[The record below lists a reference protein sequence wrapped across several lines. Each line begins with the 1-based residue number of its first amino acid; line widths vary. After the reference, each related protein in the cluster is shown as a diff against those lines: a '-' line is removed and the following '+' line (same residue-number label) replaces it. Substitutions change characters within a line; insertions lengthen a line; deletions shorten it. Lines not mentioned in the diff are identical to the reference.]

1 MTPHPVTSR
10 LVDVGLAVGLAAVL
24 WLRVAAPFEADASP
38 PDWRAWVL
46 AGLLGGVLLVRRRRP
61 VGVLLVSLGLLL
73 LYYLLGFGAIGAVEP
88 LAVALYTVAVH
99 GRWRVGAMVAGALV
113 AGSGIFRLTVEH
125 EALTAG
131 TLADVLNDAV
141 LAAALLLAGAM
152 VRSHRS
158 LRAAVR
164 QREAALRAE
173 AEAQQRQ
180 RLSEQR
186 LAIARDV
193 HDVVAHALAAVGVHA
208 RLATEVL
215 DDRGAPRGDARELV
229 AGIGE
234 VTRDALSDLRRT
246 VGDLRT
252 RPAVDGLEDLV
263 ARTVGVQVELRR
275 PNPPPAPDPRVE
287 QAVLAVVREALTNVV
302 RHAEA
307 TTAQVV
313 VEDGEDATTVTV
325 RDNGRATDGGSVTP
339 GHGLTGMHERL
350 SRADGTLTV
359 ATPPEGGVEVVARI
373 PATALPAPTAADVGG
388 AG

>member
-1 MTPHPVTSR
+1 MTPHPVTTR

-46 AGLLGGVLLVRRRRP
+46 AGLLGGVLLLRRRRP
-61 VGVLLVSLGLLL
+61 VGVLLASLGLLL

-113 AGSGIFRLTVEH
+113 VGSGVFRLTVEQ

-131 TLADVLNDAV
+131 TLADVLNDGV
-141 LAAALLLAGAM
+141 LAAALLLAGAV
-152 VRSHRS
+152 VRSHRG

-215 DDRGAPRGDARELV
+215 DDRAAPRGHARELV

-234 VTRDALSDLRRT
+234 VTRTPCQTCAAPSGASGRSPRSTGWRT
-246 VGDLRT
+246 WSRARSVSRSSCVDRT
-252 RPAVDGLEDLV
+252 RHRHRIHGSS
-263 ARTVGVQVELRR
+263 R
-275 PNPPPAPDPRVE
+275 PCSRWC
-287 QAVLAVVREALTNVV
+287 VR
-302 RHAEA
+302 
-307 TTAQVV
+307 
-313 VEDGEDATTVTV
+313 
-325 RDNGRATDGGSVTP
+325 P
-339 GHGLTGMHERL
+339 
-350 SRADGTLTV
+350 
-359 ATPPEGGVEVVARI
+359 
-373 PATALPAPTAADVGG
+373 
-388 AG
+388 